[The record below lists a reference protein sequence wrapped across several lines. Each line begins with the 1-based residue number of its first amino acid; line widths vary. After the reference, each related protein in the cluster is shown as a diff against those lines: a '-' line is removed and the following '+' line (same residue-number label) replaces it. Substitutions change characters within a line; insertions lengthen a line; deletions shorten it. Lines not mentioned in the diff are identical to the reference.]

1 MRIVIVTVGSRGDV
15 APYTGPALRLKEAG
29 HEVVVSAQAD
39 FADMIGELGLGY
51 RTMPGDTRALLES
64 AEGRE
69 WSRNG
74 TKLSSLK
81 AQLDIS
87 KKLMDSVADGVLAAA
102 EGADVLLLQRG
113 ALINGYLAGKAL
125 GIPTAALE
133 LFPGVPTAEFGLTGL
148 GGKDLGRWGNWLLPR
163 LALRVPTPIDGA
175 LKAFCARIGLPPMG
189 IGRTRRMMFA
199 DQDYPVLH
207 GFSRHVVPRPA
218 DWPRGTDVVG
228 YWWPERPPGWT
239 APAELVDFIQAGP
252 PPVFLGFGSMAPG
265 EGERLS
271 EVVTETVRRTGVRAV
286 VQAGWSG
293 LTATGDDV
301 MCVESVPH
309 DWLFPR
315 MAAVVHHCGAGT
327 TGAGVRAGVPVV
339 PTPVLADQP
348 FWANRLAK
356 IGVSPGSVPFAE
368 LAAEPLAEL
377 VTKAVSDPA
386 YRERAQ
392 SLAAKVRDEDGAAA
406 VLRLVERIGG

>member
-1 MRIVIVTVGSRGDV
+1 MRIVIVTVGSRGDI
-15 APYTGPALRLKEAG
+15 APYTGPAVRLREAG
-29 HEVVVSAQAD
+29 HEVVVSAQSA
-39 FADMIGELGLGY
+39 FAGMIAELGLGY
-51 RTMPGDTRALLES
+51 LAMPGDMRALLES
-64 AEGRE
+64 EEGRA
-69 WSRNG
+69 WSAKG
-74 TKLSSLK
+74 TGLRGVK
-81 AQLDIS
+81 AQLDIA
-87 KKLMDSVADGVLAAA
+87 KQMMDTVAEGVMTAA
-102 EGADVLLLQRG
+102 ENADLLLLQRG

-133 LFPGVPTAEFGLTGL
+133 LFPGVPTAEFGLAGL
-148 GGKDLGRWGNWLLPR
+148 GGKDLGRVLNRWLPR
-163 LALRVPTPIDGA
+163 LALRAPTPLDA
-175 LKAFCARIGLPPMG
+175 SMKEFCRRLGLPPMRV
-189 IGRTRRMMFA
+189 GRVRRMMLD

-207 GFSRHVVPRPA
+207 GFSRHVVRRPA

-239 APAELVDFIQAGP
+239 APAELVDFLQAGP

-271 EVVTETVRRTGVRAV
+271 EVVTETVRRAKVRAV

-309 DWLFPR
+309 DWLFPQV
-315 MAAVVHHCGAGT
+315 AAVVHHCGAGT
-327 TGAGVRAGVPVV
+327 TGASVRAGVPVV

-348 FWANRLAK
+348 FWASRLAK

-368 LAAEPLAEL
+368 LAAEPLATL
-377 VTKAVSDPA
+377 ITRAVTDPG
-386 YRERAQ
+386 YRARAQ
-392 SLAAKVRDEDGAAA
+392 SLAERVRAEDGAGAI
-406 VLRLVERIGG
+406 LRLVERV

>member
-15 APYTGPALRLKEAG
+15 APYTGPALRLREAG
-29 HEVVVSAQAD
+29 HEVVIAAQSA
-39 FADMIGELGLGY
+39 FADMIGELGLDH
-51 RTMPGDTRALLES
+51 RPMPGDTRALLES
-64 AEGRE
+64 EQGRA
-69 WSRNG
+69 W
-74 TKLSSLK
+74 
-81 AQLDIS
+81 AS
-87 KKLMDSVADGVLAAA
+87 KGGGLRGVMTQVEIAKQLMDSVAEGVVAAA

-113 ALINGYLAGKAL
+113 ALLHGYLAGKAL

-133 LFPGVPTAEFGLTGL
+133 LFPGVPTAEFGLAGM
-148 GGKDLGRWGNWLLPR
+148 GGKDLGRVLNRWLPR
-163 LALRVPTPIDGA
+163 LALRMPSPLDASV
-175 LKAFCARIGLPPMG
+175 KEFCRRVGLPPMG
-189 IGRTRRMMFA
+189 GTRVRRMMLA
-199 DQDYPVLH
+199 DQDHPVLH

-265 EGERLS
+265 EGARLS
-271 EVVTETVRRTGVRAV
+271 EIVTETVRRAKVRAV

-301 MCVESVPH
+301 LCVESVPH

-348 FWANRLAK
+348 FWASRLAK
-356 IGVSPGSVPFAE
+356 IGVSPGSVPFTKLCAGL
-368 LAAEPLAEL
+368 LAPLVSQAVTDPGYRARARALAE
-377 VTKAVSDPA
+377 
-386 YRERAQ
+386 
-392 SLAAKVRDEDGAAA
+392 KVRAEDGSAA
-406 VLRLVERIGG
+406 VLRLVAGM